1 MTFKFQDFPVSVHT
15 LYNISLYQL
24 RRKNGANLD
33 AYWHKWAVAYVT
45 HWRQSILDTDI
56 LNRWKNCQYT
66 SNSRGLC
73 PDHGTADRRLC
84 HIVCVYNL
92 LYIFLHELLVKVR
105 PQSVVDEAS
114 FFLVAVATST
124 VLKHDVII
132 PPVHNALSCNQLGNR
147 LLHATQSDTTMVE
160 ATRKKSQRPLTMPT
174 HSPWPSSHSF
184 TRVLVRQWVS
194 E

>member
-1 MTFKFQDFPVSVHT
+1 MHTDTSGLWPMFHTEDSQYWTRTFSIIGKTV
-15 LYNISLYQL
+15 NIQPT
-24 RRKNGANLD
+24 AE
-33 AYWHKWAVAYVT
+33 VFV
-45 HWRQSILDTDI
+45 
-56 LNRWKNCQYT
+56 
-66 SNSRGLC
+66 
-73 PDHGTADRRLC
+73 HGTEDRRLC

-160 ATRKKSQRPLTMPT
+160 ATRKKVKDL
-174 HSPWPSSHSF
+174 
-184 TRVLVRQWVS
+184 
-194 E
+194 